1 MKKNIINGLLMLA
14 TGVFAVSCADYNV
27 TDDFTA
33 EPDPT
38 ITEPYKDLAP
48 VKSYID
54 RSKNP
59 NMSLGVT
66 LKVTDYN
73 KQALAHAAAM
83 TNFDNLAFGTSLM
96 SGKIV
101 NAKGVMNFL
110 DMKDLL
116 DHVEEIGGDVFGS
129 PIVANANQA
138 DEWLNTL
145 TAPIEIAVDP
155 IQDKYVDYT
164 TMETFTG
171 TAKKGKPSIV
181 KNFDGT
187 DNALKLPKRSKVY
200 IVEDFDIDLLG
211 TYTVTFY
218 AKVDKDET
226 VVCTFSDNKIQEGK
240 GDKLYELKKG
250 KWVKVVVEA
259 TPAEGATAGYLM
271 VEGNLNSDVY
281 IKNVSV
287 VHTPDNHR
295 PQTAQELNDTLNYA
309 LNAWCDGLMK
319 INAGRIKSF
328 DLIDEALDTKAELEN
343 GMLDLKHS
351 TEKIFW
357 QDVFGS
363 ENYAKA
369 VSDAAIKAFTNR
381 NGDPAQLKFFI
392 SETGLADQKRFESLK
407 YWIGVWD
414 AKGAKIDGINAKLN
428 LSYSEDAA
436 TQAETVAAFDK
447 LLENLVSTGKL
458 IRLSN
463 FDITYKDADQKRFE
477 SLKYWIGVWDAKGAK
492 IDGINAKL
500 NLSYSEDAA
509 TQAETVAAFDKLLE
523 NLVSTGKLIRLSNFD
538 ITYKDATGANVSA
551 KDITEEQR
559 QKLAD
564 FYAYVIK
571 SYMSKIPS
579 DKQAGLCKGNMVDT
593 SDPVGLWSVDSNS
606 KDWVRTATYKAFC
619 DALSGN

>member
-1 MKKNIINGLLMLA
+1 MIMKKNIINGLLMLA

-171 TAKKGKPSIV
+171 TAMRGKPSIV
-181 KNFDGT
+181 KNYDGT

-463 FDITYKDADQKRFE
+463 FDITYKDA
-477 SLKYWIGVWDAKGAK
+477 
-492 IDGINAKL
+492 
-500 NLSYSEDAA
+500 
-509 TQAETVAAFDKLLE
+509 
-523 NLVSTGKLIRLSNFD
+523 
-538 ITYKDATGANVSA
+538 TGANVSA

-564 FYAYVIK
+564 FNAYVIK

>member
-171 TAKKGKPSIV
+171 TAKRGKPSIV
-181 KNFDGT
+181 KNYDGT

-226 VVCTFSDNKIQEGK
+226 VICTFSDNKIQEGK

-463 FDITYKDADQKRFE
+463 FDITYKDA
-477 SLKYWIGVWDAKGAK
+477 
-492 IDGINAKL
+492 
-500 NLSYSEDAA
+500 
-509 TQAETVAAFDKLLE
+509 
-523 NLVSTGKLIRLSNFD
+523 
-538 ITYKDATGANVSA
+538 TGANVSA

>member
-171 TAKKGKPSIV
+171 TAKRGKPSIV

-363 ENYAKA
+363 ENYAKT

-463 FDITYKDADQKRFE
+463 FDITYKDA
-477 SLKYWIGVWDAKGAK
+477 
-492 IDGINAKL
+492 
-500 NLSYSEDAA
+500 
-509 TQAETVAAFDKLLE
+509 
-523 NLVSTGKLIRLSNFD
+523 
-538 ITYKDATGANVSA
+538 TGANVAA

-564 FYAYVIK
+564 FNAYVIK

>member
-171 TAKKGKPSIV
+171 TAKRGKPSIV
-181 KNFDGT
+181 KNYDGT

-463 FDITYKDADQKRFE
+463 FDITYKDA
-477 SLKYWIGVWDAKGAK
+477 
-492 IDGINAKL
+492 
-500 NLSYSEDAA
+500 
-509 TQAETVAAFDKLLE
+509 
-523 NLVSTGKLIRLSNFD
+523 
-538 ITYKDATGANVSA
+538 TGANVAA

-564 FYAYVIK
+564 FNAYVIK

>member
-181 KNFDGT
+181 KNYDGT
-187 DNALKLPKRSKVY
+187 ENALKLPKRSKVY

-259 TPAEGATAGYLM
+259 TPAEGATEGYLM

-463 FDITYKDADQKRFE
+463 FDITYKDA
-477 SLKYWIGVWDAKGAK
+477 
-492 IDGINAKL
+492 
-500 NLSYSEDAA
+500 
-509 TQAETVAAFDKLLE
+509 
-523 NLVSTGKLIRLSNFD
+523 
-538 ITYKDATGANVSA
+538 TGANVSA

-564 FYAYVIK
+564 FNAYVIK

>member
-1 MKKNIINGLLMLA
+1 MIMKKNIINGLLMLA

-171 TAKKGKPSIV
+171 TAMRGKPSIV
-181 KNFDGT
+181 KNYDGT

-463 FDITYKDADQKRFE
+463 FDITYKDA
-477 SLKYWIGVWDAKGAK
+477 
-492 IDGINAKL
+492 
-500 NLSYSEDAA
+500 
-509 TQAETVAAFDKLLE
+509 
-523 NLVSTGKLIRLSNFD
+523 
-538 ITYKDATGANVSA
+538 TGANVSA
-551 KDITEEQR
+551 KDITGEQR

-564 FYAYVIK
+564 FNAYVIK